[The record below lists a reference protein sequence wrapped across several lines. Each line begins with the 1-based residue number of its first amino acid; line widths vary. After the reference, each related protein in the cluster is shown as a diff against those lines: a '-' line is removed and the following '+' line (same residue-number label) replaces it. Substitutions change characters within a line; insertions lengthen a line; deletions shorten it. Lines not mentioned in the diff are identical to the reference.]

1 MKQIHAVILSVSAI
15 VAAGDADAQSGFP
28 EKPVRIV
35 VGFPAGSQAD
45 AATRLLSQE
54 LSETLGKPVLVEN
67 VPGAA
72 GNIATERVVKA
83 AADGYTLAS
92 AVNAQIIINPRLY
105 DLPFDPAK
113 EFAPISQLYV
123 SPNVLVVHN
132 GVPAKS
138 VKELLAL
145 ARASPGDLTFATG
158 GSGSSPHLAG
168 ALFKSM
174 AGVDIRAIPYKG
186 VVAAMPDLLGG
197 RVMMM
202 FSVMAV
208 ALPSVRGGKL
218 RALAV
223 TSLKRSPALPEV
235 PTVDESGVPGFEVT
249 TWGGLLAPTG
259 TPAMIVRKLHQETIK
274 ALAQPGLRGKF
285 ADLGLETIGNSPD
298 EFANVIRA
306 EVPKWGKRL
315 REAGI
320 KVD

>member
-1 MKQIHAVILSVSAI
+1 
-15 VAAGDADAQSGFP
+15 
-28 EKPVRIV
+28 
-35 VGFPAGSQAD
+35 
-45 AATRLLSQE
+45 
-54 LSETLGKPVLVEN
+54 
-67 VPGAA
+67 
-72 GNIATERVVKA
+72 
-83 AADGYTLAS
+83 
-92 AVNAQIIINPRLY
+92 
-105 DLPFDPAK
+105 LPFDPAK

-145 ARASPGDLTFATG
+145 ARARPGDLTFATG

>member
-145 ARASPGDLTFATG
+145 ARARPGDLTFATG

-208 ALPSVRGGKL
+208 ALPSVRAGKL

>member
-15 VAAGDADAQSGFP
+15 VAAGDAAAQSGFP

-145 ARASPGDLTFATG
+145 ARARPGDLTFATG

>member
-145 ARASPGDLTFATG
+145 ARARPGDLTFATG

-320 KVD
+320 KVE

>member
-145 ARASPGDLTFATG
+145 ARARPGDLTFATG

-259 TPAMIVRKLHQETIK
+259 TPALIVRKLHQETIK

>member
-15 VAAGDADAQSGFP
+15 VAAGDAAAQSSFP
-28 EKPVRIV
+28 EKPIRVV

-45 AATRLLSQE
+45 AATRLLSQK

-72 GNIATERVVKA
+72 GNIATERVAKA

-113 EFAPISQLYV
+113 EFAPISQVYL

-132 GVPAKS
+132 AVPAKS

-145 ARASPGDLTFATG
+145 ARARPGDLTFATG

-174 AGVDIRAIPYKG
+174 AGVDIREIPYKG

-202 FSVMAV
+202 FSVIAV
-208 ALPSVRGGKL
+208 ALPSVRDGKL

-235 PTVDESGVPGFEVT
+235 PTVDESGVRGFEVT

-274 ALAQPGLRGKF
+274 ALAQPDLRGKF
-285 ADLGLETIGNSPD
+285 GDLGLETIGNSPD
-298 EFANVIRA
+298 EFATVIRA
-306 EVPKWGKRL
+306 EGPKWGKRL

>member
-145 ARASPGDLTFATG
+145 ARARPGDLTFATG

-235 PTVDESGVPGFEVT
+235 PTVNESGVPGFEVT

>member
-145 ARASPGDLTFATG
+145 ARARPGDLTFATG

>member
-145 ARASPGDLTFATG
+145 ARARPGDLTFATG

-186 VVAAMPDLLGG
+186 VVAAMPDLLDG

>member
-15 VAAGDADAQSGFP
+15 VALGDAAAQSSFP

-145 ARASPGDLTFATG
+145 ARARPGDLTFATG